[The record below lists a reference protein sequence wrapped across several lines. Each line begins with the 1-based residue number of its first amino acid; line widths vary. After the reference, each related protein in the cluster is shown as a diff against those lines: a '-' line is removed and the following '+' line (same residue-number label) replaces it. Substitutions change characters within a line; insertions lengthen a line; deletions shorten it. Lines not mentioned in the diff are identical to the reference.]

1 MLVAQAKQTVLGGSG
16 LLPWGQVWWAIWFSA
31 IDRWDIPYTMM
42 EIVCNLWNL
51 AMKWLWVKTMYFC
64 SHQQLQLAEWVFIH
78 TQEWGNC
85 RKLKICL
92 ADGLPA
98 STKAAGLVY
107 LVYLAGK
114 PKSRPV
120 GALLYVDLWL
130 QNPSGWTKCLGL
142 SGKTLMI
149 LLWCCIM
156 LHPFFLH
163 NQNQPILW
171 SFSAAPQPKMA
182 GVHI

>member
-1 MLVAQAKQTVLGGSG
+1 
-16 LLPWGQVWWAIWFSA
+16 
-31 IDRWDIPYTMM
+31 
-42 EIVCNLWNL
+42 
-51 AMKWLWVKTMYFC
+51 MYFC

-156 LHPFFLH
+156 LHPFFFCTIRISQSSGLFQQLH
-163 NQNQPILW
+163 SRKWQASTFNGHSPCGDSEEKGGIYRLHSNL
-171 SFSAAPQPKMA
+171 
-182 GVHI
+182 GH